1 MATEVDICNIALSY
15 LGDRAN
21 VTSIS
26 PPEGSAQ
33 ADHCARFYPIALQ
46 EILQRFPWT
55 FATVRATLPQL
66 VKKPDS
72 VAFAYA
78 LPSNCLRILSVY
90 GAANW
95 EVSSWNIERTDRE
108 LILVSEEPI
117 AYVVYLTNRVPVSQF
132 SPVFVEALAHLLA
145 AKLAGAI
152 MPGSTGADV
161 LTKQLQ
167 AYEMYAQK
175 VMALDA
181 RQVNESMRIRT
192 PYTGDLSLMGRY
204 GDFNAHRE

>member
-1 MATEVDICNIALSY
+1 MDLC
-15 LGDRAN
+15 DRSRHPAA
-21 VTSIS
+21 VGKEAGQRCVCLRASI
-26 PPEGSAQ
+26 E
-33 ADHCARFYPIALQ
+33 L
-46 EILQRFPWT
+46 
-55 FATVRATLPQL
+55 
-66 VKKPDS
+66 
-72 VAFAYA
+72 
-78 LPSNCLRILSVY
+78 LRILSVY

-117 AYVVYLTNRVPVSQF
+117 AYVVYLTNRVPASQF

-175 VMALDA
+175 AMALDA

-192 PYTGDLSLMGRY
+192 PYTGDLSLR
-204 GDFNAHRE
+204 NS